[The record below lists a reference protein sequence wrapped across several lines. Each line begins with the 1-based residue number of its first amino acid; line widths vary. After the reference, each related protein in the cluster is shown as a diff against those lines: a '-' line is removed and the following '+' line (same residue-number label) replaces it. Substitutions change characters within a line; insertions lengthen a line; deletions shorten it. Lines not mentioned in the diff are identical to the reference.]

1 MLFINYWLCIKGGDV
16 FMKEATGELSMT
28 VVVIVAV
35 IAIMAILT
43 AFLMPS
49 MKNYIGKAWG
59 SIDKGTSEA
68 ENVNGIHG

>member
-1 MLFINYWLCIKGGDV
+1 
-16 FMKEATGELSMT
+16 MKEATGELSMT

-59 SIDKGTSEA
+59 DMDKGSKNA
-68 ENVNGIHG
+68 ENGNINTTP

>member
-1 MLFINYWLCIKGGDV
+1 MLFINYWLGIKGGDV

-59 SIDKGTSEA
+59 DIEA
-68 ENVNGIHG
+68 GEKQASDGKIG

>member
-1 MLFINYWLCIKGGDV
+1 
-16 FMKEATGELSMT
+16 MKEATGELSMT

-49 MKNYIGKAWG
+49 MKNYIAKAWG
-59 SIDKGTSEA
+59 DMDKGAKNA
-68 ENVNGIHG
+68 ENGNITP

>member
-1 MLFINYWLCIKGGDV
+1 
-16 FMKEATGELSMT
+16 MKEATGELSMT

-49 MKNYIGKAWG
+49 MKK
-59 SIDKGTSEA
+59 
-68 ENVNGIHG
+68 HGDL